1 MCENRK
7 KEDNNICPNLCCCII
22 FTVSNIVL
30 IIAFVT
36 LYIFRKND
44 WEVEVFI
51 ICSIITVV
59 MSVLNILFC
68 ILNFLYYKEK
78 NKNHLLTEA
87 YDKALKKLEDDRD
100 KHMVDTPKKD
110 IDKKTKKEKYQET
123 NESSQAQNLKPAEKT
138 ITINRYYKK
147 TVAKIFET
155 YCKNITAK

>member
-110 IDKKTKKEKYQET
+110 IDKK
-123 NESSQAQNLKPAEKT
+123 
-138 ITINRYYKK
+138 R
-147 TVAKIFET
+147 KISG
-155 YCKNITAK
+155 NQ